1 MKSVLI
7 NQLVSQLFSSVLP
20 SLAQISEACYITF
33 VTWPI
38 TKAGVDRTELV
49 NVGAQDDY
57 LTVYEYVYHTD
68 IFCAFSKFGMYGLL
82 HMLRKM

>member
-1 MKSVLI
+1 M
-7 NQLVSQLFSSVLP
+7 
-20 SLAQISEACYITF
+20 
-33 VTWPI
+33 
-38 TKAGVDRTELV
+38 TKAGVNRTELV